1 MRDIRRSGEM
11 WKGPAAAV
19 RLMGSQVHSR
29 RVLAGIVSALGVT
42 QIIGYGTLYYSF
54 SILAP
59 GMAADL
65 DLSLSQVFG
74 VFSVS
79 LFIGGLSATYLG
91 KQMDR
96 IGAATIMTIGS
107 VLAAVMLALCAWSPS
122 VAIFA
127 FAIIL
132 IEVASGMVQY
142 QAAFATLV
150 ESDPRTA
157 SRSITYLTL
166 IGGFASTIF
175 WPISAALSGSMSWRE
190 IYLVFAG
197 LNLFLCMPLHF
208 WIMRVGKT
216 ASNANAV
223 ARPREAVIG
232 AIPDNARRRS
242 MIAVSF
248 AFALLGFT
256 LAAILAH
263 MVPML
268 GSIGLGAAAV
278 VIGSLFGPAQVAS
291 RLINMIFGK
300 NLSPPALAVLSAVLI
315 VLGIVI
321 LLATGD
327 WLPGAVAFAICLGLG
342 SGINSI
348 AQGSLPLYLFGSDGY
363 GTITGKMAAARL
375 TLGAGAPFAF
385 AAAMENLGL
394 SLSLIA
400 NACLG
405 AVSIVAFV
413 AVAASC
419 RRRATATA

>member
-1 MRDIRRSGEM
+1 MRSAKI
-11 WKGPAAAV
+11 PAG
-19 RLMGSQVHSR
+19 L
-29 RVLAGIVSALGVT
+29 VSALGLT

-65 DLSLSQVFG
+65 GLSLAEAFAA
-74 VFSVS
+74 FSVS
-79 LFIGGLSATYLG
+79 LFIGGLSATYIG

-96 IGAATIMTIGS
+96 IGAATIMTAGS
-107 VLAAVMLALCAWSPS
+107 GLAALTLTLCAWSPS

-127 FAIIL
+127 IAIIL
-132 IEVASGMVQY
+132 LEVSSGMVQY
-142 QAAFATLV
+142 QAAFAALV

-175 WPISAALSGSMSWRE
+175 WPISATLTGYLSWRE
-190 IYLVFAG
+190 IYLVFAA

-208 WIMRVGKT
+208 WIRSLGKKAGG
-216 ASNANAV
+216 ASL
-223 ARPREAVIG
+223 RPRETVIG
-232 AIPDNARRRS
+232 AIPPHARRRA
-242 MIAVSF
+242 MVIVSF

-278 VIGSLFGPAQVAS
+278 VIGSLFGPAQVLS
-291 RLINMIFGK
+291 RLINMVFGK
-300 NLSPPALAVLSAVLI
+300 NLSPPGLAVLSAVLI
-315 VLGIVI
+315 
-321 LLATGD
+321 LLMTGD
-327 WLPGAVAFAICLGLG
+327 WLSGAVAFAICLGLG

-363 GTITGKMAAARL
+363 GAITGKMAAARL
-375 TLGAGAPFAF
+375 AVGAGAPFVF
-385 AAAMENLGL
+385 AAAMENIGL
-394 SLSLIA
+394 SFALVA

-405 AVSIVAFV
+405 AISITAFV

-419 RRRATATA
+419 RQSATATVRST

>member
-1 MRDIRRSGEM
+1 MPM
-11 WKGPAAAV
+11 TAA
-19 RLMGSQVHSR
+19 SR
-29 RVLAGIVSALGVT
+29 PTKVTSLPSSKISAGLVSALGLT

-65 DLSLSQVFG
+65 RLSLAEVFG

-79 LFIGGLSATYLG
+79 LFIGGLSATYIG

-96 IGAATIMTIGS
+96 IGAATIMTTGS
-107 VLAAVMLALCAWSPS
+107 ALAAMTLALCAWSPS
-122 VAIFA
+122 IAIFA
-127 FAIIL
+127 IAIIL
-132 IEVASGMVQY
+132 LEVSSGMVQY
-142 QAAFATLV
+142 QAAFAALV

-175 WPISAALSGSMSWRE
+175 WPISATLTGYLSWRE
-190 IYLVFAG
+190 IYLVFAA

-208 WIMRVGKT
+208 WIRSLGKKAGE
-216 ASNANAV
+216 ASH
-223 ARPREAVIG
+223 RPRETVIG
-232 AIPDNARRRS
+232 AIPPHARRRA
-242 MIAVSF
+242 MVMVSF

-278 VIGSLFGPAQVAS
+278 VIASLFGPAQVLS
-291 RLINMIFGK
+291 RLINMVFGK
-300 NLSPPALAVLSAVLI
+300 NLSPPGLAVLSAVLI
-315 VLGIVI
+315 VFGVLI
-321 LLATGD
+321 LLMTGN

-348 AQGSLPLYLFGSDGY
+348 AQGSSALYLFGSDGY
-363 GTITGKMAAARL
+363 GAITGKMATARL
-375 TLGAGAPFAF
+375 AVGAGAPFVF
-385 AAAMENLGL
+385 AAAMENIGL
-394 SLSLIA
+394 SAALVA

-405 AVSIVAFV
+405 AISIAAFV

-419 RRRATATA
+419 RQPATATA

>member
-1 MRDIRRSGEM
+1 MR
-11 WKGPAAAV
+11 
-19 RLMGSQVHSR
+19 SQVLSR
-29 RVLAGIVSALGVT
+29 QPLAGIVSALGIT

-59 GMAADL
+59 GMAEDL
-65 DLSLSQVFG
+65 GLSLSQVFG
-74 VFSVS
+74 IFSIS

-107 VLAAVMLALCAWSPS
+107 FLAALTLVLCAWSPS
-122 VAIFA
+122 IAA
-127 FAIIL
+127 FAIAIIL
-132 IEVASGMVQY
+132 LEVSSGMVQY

-150 ESDPRTA
+150 ESDPHTA

-175 WPISAALSGSMSWRE
+175 WPISAALSGWLSWRE
-190 IYLVFAG
+190 IYLIFAV
-197 LNLFLCMPLHF
+197 LNLLLCMPLHF
-208 WIMRVGKT
+208 WIMRVGKSG
-216 ASNANAV
+216 SNAEAGNS
-223 ARPREAVIG
+223 PRQVVIG
-232 AIPDNARRRS
+232 AIPHAARRRS
-242 MIAVSF
+242 MIIVSF

-291 RLINMIFGK
+291 RLINMVFGK
-300 NLSPPALAVLSAVLI
+300 NLSPPALAVVSAVLI
-315 VLGIVI
+315 VFGILI

-327 WLPGAVAFAICLGLG
+327 WLPGAIAFAICLGLG

-363 GTITGKMAAARL
+363 GAITGKMAAARL
-375 TLGAGAPFAF
+375 ALGAGAPFAF

-394 SLSLIA
+394 SLSLIG
-400 NACLG
+400 NASLG
-405 AVSIVAFV
+405 AISIAAFMAV
-413 AVAASC
+413 AVSC
-419 RRRATATA
+419 RRTATAGI

>member
-1 MRDIRRSGEM
+1 M
-11 WKGPAAAV
+11 
-19 RLMGSQVHSR
+19 HSR
-29 RVLAGIVSALGVT
+29 QVLAGIVSALGIT

-65 DLSLSQVFG
+65 GLTLSQVFG

-79 LFIGGLSATYLG
+79 LFIGGLCAIYIG
-91 KQMDR
+91 RQMDR
-96 IGAATIMTIGS
+96 IGAATIMTSGS
-107 VLAAVMLALCAWSPS
+107 LLAALTLVLCAWSPS
-122 VAIFA
+122 VAVFVA
-127 FAIIL
+127 AIVL
-132 IEVASGMVQY
+132 LEVSSGMVQY
-142 QAAFATLV
+142 QAAFASLV
-150 ESDPRTA
+150 ESDPTSA

-175 WPISAALSGSMSWRE
+175 WPISAALSGWMSWRE

-208 WIMRVGKT
+208 WIAHVGKLGLK
-216 ASNANAV
+216 AGPAAK
-223 ARPREAVIG
+223 PREAVIG
-232 AIPDNARRRS
+232 AIPRDARRRS
-242 MIAVSF
+242 MIMVSF

-263 MVPML
+263 MVPLL
-268 GSIGLGAAAV
+268 GSIGLGSAAV
-278 VIGSLFGPAQVAS
+278 VIGTLFGPAQVAS
-291 RLINMIFGK
+291 RLINMVLGK
-300 NLSPPALAVLSAVLI
+300 NLSPPTLAVLSAVLI
-315 VLGIVI
+315 VFGILV

-363 GTITGKMAAARL
+363 GAITGKMAAARL
-375 TLGAGAPFAF
+375 ALGAGAPFAF
-385 AAAMENLGL
+385 AASMENFGL
-394 SLSLIA
+394 SLSLVV

-405 AVSIVAFV
+405 AVSIAAFI

-419 RRRATATA
+419 RKPAIVAA